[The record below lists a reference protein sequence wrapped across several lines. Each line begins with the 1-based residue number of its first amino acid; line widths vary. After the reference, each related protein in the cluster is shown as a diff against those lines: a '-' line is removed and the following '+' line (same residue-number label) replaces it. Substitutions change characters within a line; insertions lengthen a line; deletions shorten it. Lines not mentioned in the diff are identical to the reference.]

1 MKVLH
6 TADWH
11 IGQFKGPVEDGVNL
25 RSLDT
30 VKCLE
35 YMVEKAREEHPDLVC
50 ISGDVFHQEQIG
62 PVRYSDEMVTATR
75 IIDELSKVSKFVV
88 VMRGTPN
95 HDGFGQ
101 FRVLTKMLEHNKKVA
116 VVTTP
121 QVISTPIADIV
132 CIPGFDKQEFRAKF
146 PGLSAEEENLTWTK
160 YISEMVMGLRAQ
172 CSQTNIV
179 ADMVPA
185 ILMAHYTVPGCN
197 MESGQT
203 SFFSNFEPVIPR
215 ESLQTARFDAVL
227 LGHIHRPQM
236 LEGLE
241 NVFYSGAINA
251 MNFNDEGQKRGFWI
265 HEFEKKSLKKGHF
278 YETPY
283 RKFQTIKWDKEDV
296 AEYLRSGKMYLIE
309 KDYTSSCMDAIVRL
323 QYSCD
328 TEQKKALNIPVLQ
341 KDLYEIGAFY
351 VADIEAESMMNIT
364 NRQLL
369 SEESDPLLNLKK
381 WLDEKCFT
389 DSEKIVELAEPII
402 ADAMKSSNTV
412 EIHGV
417 FKPVSIKVKNYRTYK
432 EECFD
437 FDDISFCTI
446 NGVNGAGKSSLFMD
460 AISDCLFEETREGD
474 NKSWIRGTEDA
485 RSGSIEFVFD
495 IGESRFRVVRTRT
508 KSGKPTL
515 NLSQLNEDG
524 TDWLNL
530 SKERIID
537 TQSEI
542 LRVLGMDSMTF
553 RSCALIMQDQY
564 GLFLQARKDE
574 RISILG
580 NLLGL
585 GIYGIMEQD
594 ARKRLGDAK
603 RTLMQKKDAVKIKD
617 DIIASKGNPQE
628 ELEEL
633 EKEIESSEKL
643 IGEISIDLKEAQAL
657 LVKYEAAKKNCED
670 LRSRKEQVK
679 NEKASIEE
687 SINKLNSI
695 IESCE
700 TILKKADVIREKSK
714 EYSAAE
720 DEMKILSEELIR
732 YESEKKALVDCE
744 ANLQRYQNIIKN
756 AEFENARID
765 QELSELDTDS
775 DDGIAEKIAE
785 LEEKR
790 EELYAVM
797 DKKNAHDAIVQEV
810 SAKRD
815 EFQKANAAYKTQ
827 LRLAESD
834 LSTQKQQKAYMEDS
848 GCADIENAN
857 CRFLKKAKEDASKIE
872 NTEKCISTIKEAMK
886 EAETAFSEFEQEKQE
901 ELQNIGYSKEKE
913 TSIRERI
920 ADLEVYQ
927 AKKQRIEE
935 SRLKRARLEAEK
947 ESNDKTIASC
957 SENVSDVKLQAQ
969 EITERVN
976 NLSEKVNLYE
986 QVKEKADGLKVYA
999 EQEKSLP
1006 VYEERVK
1013 NARENMAMQEKLLEK
1028 KDEELIVMVAD
1039 MISASELMESFDS
1052 GTESKVSDLE
1062 ERMETEKKKLQ
1073 DLQVQ
1078 KGSLIQKAEDVK
1090 SMKEEI
1096 FELKKDIEACALIT
1110 TRYDVLKQAF
1120 SQDGVPHQIIRNI
1133 IPHITDTANNILG
1146 QMTGGT
1152 MGVDFVME
1160 RTVKGK
1166 DGDKATLDVLIEE
1179 YGKTSPIKLA
1189 HDKGAT
1195 ILDFRKNLEQ
1205 VCARYVDAM
1214 KNLTQLMDI
1223 EIRNPVNCLKL
1234 LMKELGIKQKIRN
1247 EVVELFVSQNGEGA
1261 CTAHDLYYA
1270 MNEASFFAACEGMS
1284 GQGILKLEEDITKA
1298 LIKDWKK
1305 YDVYGA
1311 VKC

>member
-35 YMVEKAREEHPDLVC
+35 YMVEKAREEKPDLVC

-62 PVRYSDEMVTATR
+62 PARYSDEMVTATR
-75 IIDELSKVSKFVV
+75 IIDELSKVSKFVI

-95 HDGFGQ
+95 HDGAGQ
-101 FRVLTKMLEHNKKVA
+101 FRVLTKMLEYNKKVA

-146 PGLSAEEENLTWTK
+146 PGLSAEEENLTWTN

-215 ESLQTARFDAVL
+215 EALQTAQFDAVL

-265 HEFEKKSLKKGHF
+265 HEFEKKSLKKGHL

-296 AEYLRSGKMYLIE
+296 AEYLRSGKMYLLE

-323 QYSCD
+323 QYSCN

-432 EECFD
+432 EEYFD

-515 NLSQLNEDG
+515 NLSQLNEDC

-530 SKERIID
+530 SKERIND

-542 LRVLGMDSMTF
+542 LGVLGMDSMTF

-643 IGEISIDLKEAQAL
+643 IREISTDLKEAQAL

-700 TILKKADVIREKSK
+700 TILEKADVIREKSK

-720 DEMKILSEELIR
+720 DEMMILSEELIR

-797 DKKNAHDAIVQEV
+797 DKKNAHDAVVQEV

-815 EFQKANAAYKTQ
+815 EFQKANAAYETQ

-886 EAETAFSEFEQEKQE
+886 EAATAFSEFEQKKQE

-920 ADLEVYQ
+920 AELEVYQ

-935 SRLKRARLEAEK
+935 SRLKRVRLEAEK

-957 SENVSDVKLQAQ
+957 SENASEVKLQAQ

-1013 NARENMAMQEKLLEK
+1013 NARENMAMQETQLEK

-1052 GTESKVSDLE
+1052 GMESKVSDLE

-1078 KGSLIQKAEDVK
+1078 KGTLIQKAEDVK

-1096 FELKKDIEACALIT
+1096 SKLKKDIEACALIT

-1179 YGKTSPIKLA
+1179 YGKTTLPYASKSGGEKVKASLAVILALSEIKATAAGIQLGMLFIDEPPFLDDDGTQA
-1189 HDKGAT
+1189 YVDSLEAIRQRYPDVKVMAITHD
-1195 ILDFRKNLEQ
+1195 
-1205 VCARYVDAM
+1205 DAM
-1214 KNLTQLMDI
+1214 KARFNQSVT
-1223 EIRNPVNCLKL
+1223 V
-1234 LMKELGIKQKIRN
+1234 IKT
-1247 EVVELFVSQNGEGA
+1247 EEGSKVI
-1261 CTAHDLYYA
+1261 Y
-1270 MNEASFFAACEGMS
+1270 
-1284 GQGILKLEEDITKA
+1284 
-1298 LIKDWKK
+1298 
-1305 YDVYGA
+1305 
-1311 VKC
+1311 

>member
-35 YMVEKAREEHPDLVC
+35 YMVEKAKEEKPDLVC

-95 HDGFGQ
+95 HDGAGQ

-146 PGLSAEEENLTWTK
+146 PGLSAEEENLTWTNH
-160 YISEMVMGLRAQ
+160 ISEMVMGLRVQ

-215 ESLQTARFDAVL
+215 EALQTAQFDAVL

-265 HEFEKKSLKKGHF
+265 HEFEKKSLKKGHL

-296 AEYLRSGKMYLIE
+296 AEYLRSGKMYLLE
-309 KDYTSSCMDAIVRL
+309 KDYASSCMDAIVRL

-432 EECFD
+432 EEFFD

-530 SKERIID
+530 SKERIND

-643 IGEISIDLKEAQAL
+643 IGEISTDLKDAQAL

-700 TILKKADVIREKSK
+700 TILEKADVIREKSK

-765 QELSELDTDS
+765 QELSGLDTDS

-797 DKKNAHDAIVQEV
+797 DKKNAHDAVLQEV

-815 EFQKANAAYKTQ
+815 EFQKANATYETQ

-886 EAETAFSEFEQEKQE
+886 EAETAFSEFEQKKQE

-920 ADLEVYQ
+920 AELEVYQ

-957 SENVSDVKLQAQ
+957 SENASEVKLQAQ

-976 NLSEKVNLYE
+976 NLSERVNLYE

-1013 NARENMAMQEKLLEK
+1013 NARENMAMQEKQLEK

-1052 GTESKVSDLE
+1052 GMESKVSDLE

-1078 KGSLIQKAEDVK
+1078 KGTLIQKAEDVK

-1096 FELKKDIEACALIT
+1096 SELKKDIEACALIT

-1179 YGKTSPIKLA
+1179 YGKTTLPYASKSGGEKVKASLAVILALSEIKATAAGIQLGMLFIDEPPFLDDDGTQA
-1189 HDKGAT
+1189 YVDSLEAIRQRYPDVKVMAITHD
-1195 ILDFRKNLEQ
+1195 
-1205 VCARYVDAM
+1205 DAM
-1214 KNLTQLMDI
+1214 KARFNQSVT
-1223 EIRNPVNCLKL
+1223 V
-1234 LMKELGIKQKIRN
+1234 IKT
-1247 EVVELFVSQNGEGA
+1247 EEGSKVI
-1261 CTAHDLYYA
+1261 Y
-1270 MNEASFFAACEGMS
+1270 
-1284 GQGILKLEEDITKA
+1284 
-1298 LIKDWKK
+1298 
-1305 YDVYGA
+1305 
-1311 VKC
+1311 

>member
-35 YMVEKAREEHPDLVC
+35 YMVEKAREEKPDLVC

-62 PVRYSDEMVTATR
+62 PARYSDEMVTATR
-75 IIDELSKVSKFVV
+75 IIDELSKVSKFVI

-95 HDGFGQ
+95 HDGAGQ
-101 FRVLTKMLEHNKKVA
+101 FRVLTKMLEYNKKVA

-146 PGLSAEEENLTWTK
+146 PGLSAEEENLTWTN

-215 ESLQTARFDAVL
+215 EALQTAQFDAVL

-265 HEFEKKSLKKGHF
+265 HEFEKKSLKKGHL

-296 AEYLRSGKMYLIE
+296 AEYLRSGKMYLLE

-323 QYSCD
+323 QYSCN

-432 EECFD
+432 EEYFD

-515 NLSQLNEDG
+515 NLSQLNEDC

-530 SKERIID
+530 SKERIND

-643 IGEISIDLKEAQAL
+643 IREISTDLKEAQAL

-700 TILKKADVIREKSK
+700 TILEKADVIREKSK

-720 DEMKILSEELIR
+720 DEMMILSEELIR

-797 DKKNAHDAIVQEV
+797 DKKNAHDAAVQEV

-815 EFQKANAAYKTQ
+815 EFQKANAAYETQ

-886 EAETAFSEFEQEKQE
+886 EAATAFSEFEQKKQE

-920 ADLEVYQ
+920 AELEVYQ

-935 SRLKRARLEAEK
+935 SRLKRVRLEAEK

-957 SENVSDVKLQAQ
+957 SENASEVKLQAQ

-1013 NARENMAMQEKLLEK
+1013 NARENMAMQETQLEK

-1052 GTESKVSDLE
+1052 GMESKVSDLE

-1078 KGSLIQKAEDVK
+1078 KGTLIQKAEDVK

-1096 FELKKDIEACALIT
+1096 SKLKKDIEACALIT

-1179 YGKTSPIKLA
+1179 YGKTTLPYASKSGGEKVKASLAVILALSEIKATAAGIQLGMLFIDEPPFLDDDGTQA
-1189 HDKGAT
+1189 YVDSLEAIRQRYPDVKVMAITHD
-1195 ILDFRKNLEQ
+1195 
-1205 VCARYVDAM
+1205 DAM
-1214 KNLTQLMDI
+1214 KARFNQSVT
-1223 EIRNPVNCLKL
+1223 V
-1234 LMKELGIKQKIRN
+1234 IKT
-1247 EVVELFVSQNGEGA
+1247 EEGSKVI
-1261 CTAHDLYYA
+1261 Y
-1270 MNEASFFAACEGMS
+1270 
-1284 GQGILKLEEDITKA
+1284 
-1298 LIKDWKK
+1298 
-1305 YDVYGA
+1305 
-1311 VKC
+1311 

>member
-35 YMVEKAREEHPDLVC
+35 YMVEKAKEEKPDLVC

-95 HDGFGQ
+95 HDGAGQ

-146 PGLSAEEENLTWTK
+146 PGLSAEEENLTWTNH
-160 YISEMVMGLRAQ
+160 ISEMVMGLRAQ

-215 ESLQTARFDAVL
+215 EALQTAQFDAVL

-265 HEFEKKSLKKGHF
+265 HEFEKKSLKKGHL

-296 AEYLRSGKMYLIE
+296 AEYLRSGKMYLLE
-309 KDYTSSCMDAIVRL
+309 KDYASSCMDAIVRL

-432 EECFD
+432 EEFFD

-530 SKERIID
+530 SKERIND

-643 IGEISIDLKEAQAL
+643 IGEISTDLKDAQAL

-700 TILKKADVIREKSK
+700 TILEKADVIREKSK

-765 QELSELDTDS
+765 QELSGLDTDS

-797 DKKNAHDAIVQEV
+797 DKKNAHDAVLQEV

-815 EFQKANAAYKTQ
+815 EFQKANATYETQ

-886 EAETAFSEFEQEKQE
+886 EAETAFSEFEQKKQE

-913 TSIRERI
+913 TSIREWI
-920 ADLEVYQ
+920 AELEVYQ

-957 SENVSDVKLQAQ
+957 SENASEVKLQAQ

-976 NLSEKVNLYE
+976 NLSERVNLYE

-1013 NARENMAMQEKLLEK
+1013 NARENMAMQEKQLEK

-1052 GTESKVSDLE
+1052 GMESKVSDLE

-1078 KGSLIQKAEDVK
+1078 KGTLIQKAEDVK

-1096 FELKKDIEACALIT
+1096 SELKKDIEACALIT

-1179 YGKTSPIKLA
+1179 YGKTTLPYASKSGGEKVKASLAVIIALSEIKATAAGIQLGMLFIDEPPFLDDDGTQA
-1189 HDKGAT
+1189 YVDSLEAIHQRYPDVKVMAITHD
-1195 ILDFRKNLEQ
+1195 
-1205 VCARYVDAM
+1205 DAM
-1214 KNLTQLMDI
+1214 KARFNQSVT
-1223 EIRNPVNCLKL
+1223 V
-1234 LMKELGIKQKIRN
+1234 IKT
-1247 EVVELFVSQNGEGA
+1247 EEGSKVI
-1261 CTAHDLYYA
+1261 Y
-1270 MNEASFFAACEGMS
+1270 
-1284 GQGILKLEEDITKA
+1284 
-1298 LIKDWKK
+1298 
-1305 YDVYGA
+1305 
-1311 VKC
+1311 

>member
-815 EFQKANAAYKTQ
+815 EFQKANAAYETQ

-1110 TRYDVLKQAF
+1110 TRYDALKQAF

-1179 YGKTSPIKLA
+1179 YGKTTLPYASKSGGEKVKASLAVILALSEIKATAAGIQLGMLFIDEPPFLDDDGTQA
-1189 HDKGAT
+1189 YVDSLEAIRKRYPDVKVMAITHD
-1195 ILDFRKNLEQ
+1195 
-1205 VCARYVDAM
+1205 DAM
-1214 KNLTQLMDI
+1214 KARFNQSVT
-1223 EIRNPVNCLKL
+1223 V
-1234 LMKELGIKQKIRN
+1234 IKT
-1247 EVVELFVSQNGEGA
+1247 EEGSKVI
-1261 CTAHDLYYA
+1261 Y
-1270 MNEASFFAACEGMS
+1270 
-1284 GQGILKLEEDITKA
+1284 
-1298 LIKDWKK
+1298 
-1305 YDVYGA
+1305 
-1311 VKC
+1311 

>member
-417 FKPVSIKVKNYRTYK
+417 FKPVDV
-432 EECFD
+432 
-437 FDDISFCTI
+437 
-446 NGVNGAGKSSLFMD
+446 LF
-460 AISDCLFEETREGD
+460 II
-474 NKSWIRGTEDA
+474 KSWVPLIYIKIFFVCFTDA
-485 RSGSIEFVFD
+485 PHSDRYSVSFFPAYCGICSSFATSVYQF
-495 IGESRFRVVRTRT
+495 
-508 KSGKPTL
+508 P
-515 NLSQLNEDG
+515 
-524 TDWLNL
+524 
-530 SKERIID
+530 
-537 TQSEI
+537 I
-542 LRVLGMDSMTF
+542 LQIAGIYRLCIWTSV
-553 RSCALIMQDQY
+553 AH
-564 GLFLQARKDE
+564 LFLIQ
-574 RISILG
+574 ITS
-580 NLLGL
+580 
-585 GIYGIMEQD
+585 
-594 ARKRLGDAK
+594 
-603 RTLMQKKDAVKIKD
+603 
-617 DIIASKGNPQE
+617 
-628 ELEEL
+628 
-633 EKEIESSEKL
+633 
-643 IGEISIDLKEAQAL
+643 
-657 LVKYEAAKKNCED
+657 
-670 LRSRKEQVK
+670 
-679 NEKASIEE
+679 
-687 SINKLNSI
+687 
-695 IESCE
+695 
-700 TILKKADVIREKSK
+700 
-714 EYSAAE
+714 
-720 DEMKILSEELIR
+720 
-732 YESEKKALVDCE
+732 
-744 ANLQRYQNIIKN
+744 
-756 AEFENARID
+756 
-765 QELSELDTDS
+765 
-775 DDGIAEKIAE
+775 
-785 LEEKR
+785 
-790 EELYAVM
+790 
-797 DKKNAHDAIVQEV
+797 V
-810 SAKRD
+810 S
-815 EFQKANAAYKTQ
+815 Y
-827 LRLAESD
+827 
-834 LSTQKQQKAYMEDS
+834 
-848 GCADIENAN
+848 I
-857 CRFLKKAKEDASKIE
+857 
-872 NTEKCISTIKEAMK
+872 
-886 EAETAFSEFEQEKQE
+886 
-901 ELQNIGYSKEKE
+901 
-913 TSIRERI
+913 
-920 ADLEVYQ
+920 
-927 AKKQRIEE
+927 
-935 SRLKRARLEAEK
+935 
-947 ESNDKTIASC
+947 
-957 SENVSDVKLQAQ
+957 
-969 EITERVN
+969 
-976 NLSEKVNLYE
+976 
-986 QVKEKADGLKVYA
+986 
-999 EQEKSLP
+999 
-1006 VYEERVK
+1006 
-1013 NARENMAMQEKLLEK
+1013 
-1028 KDEELIVMVAD
+1028 
-1039 MISASELMESFDS
+1039 
-1052 GTESKVSDLE
+1052 
-1062 ERMETEKKKLQ
+1062 
-1073 DLQVQ
+1073 
-1078 KGSLIQKAEDVK
+1078 
-1090 SMKEEI
+1090 
-1096 FELKKDIEACALIT
+1096 
-1110 TRYDVLKQAF
+1110 
-1120 SQDGVPHQIIRNI
+1120 
-1133 IPHITDTANNILG
+1133 
-1146 QMTGGT
+1146 
-1152 MGVDFVME
+1152 
-1160 RTVKGK
+1160 
-1166 DGDKATLDVLIEE
+1166 
-1179 YGKTSPIKLA
+1179 
-1189 HDKGAT
+1189 
-1195 ILDFRKNLEQ
+1195 
-1205 VCARYVDAM
+1205 
-1214 KNLTQLMDI
+1214 
-1223 EIRNPVNCLKL
+1223 
-1234 LMKELGIKQKIRN
+1234 
-1247 EVVELFVSQNGEGA
+1247 
-1261 CTAHDLYYA
+1261 
-1270 MNEASFFAACEGMS
+1270 
-1284 GQGILKLEEDITKA
+1284 
-1298 LIKDWKK
+1298 
-1305 YDVYGA
+1305 
-1311 VKC
+1311 

>member
-815 EFQKANAAYKTQ
+815 EFQKANAAYETQ

-1179 YGKTSPIKLA
+1179 YGKTNIK
-1189 HDKGAT
+1189 
-1195 ILDFRKNLEQ
+1195 
-1205 VCARYVDAM
+1205 
-1214 KNLTQLMDI
+1214 
-1223 EIRNPVNCLKL
+1223 EI
-1234 LMKELGIKQKIRN
+1234 IFI
-1247 EVVELFVSQNGEGA
+1247 
-1261 CTAHDLYYA
+1261 
-1270 MNEASFFAACEGMS
+1270 
-1284 GQGILKLEEDITKA
+1284 
-1298 LIKDWKK
+1298 
-1305 YDVYGA
+1305 
-1311 VKC
+1311 

>member
-185 ILMAHYTVPGCN
+185 ILMAHYTIPGCN

-815 EFQKANAAYKTQ
+815 EFQKANAAYETQ

-1179 YGKTSPIKLA
+1179 YGKTTLPYASKSGGEKVKASLAVILALSEIKATAAGIQLGMLFIDEPPFLDDDGTQA
-1189 HDKGAT
+1189 YVDSLEAIRKRYPDVKVMAITHD
-1195 ILDFRKNLEQ
+1195 
-1205 VCARYVDAM
+1205 DAM
-1214 KNLTQLMDI
+1214 KARFNQSVT
-1223 EIRNPVNCLKL
+1223 V
-1234 LMKELGIKQKIRN
+1234 IKT
-1247 EVVELFVSQNGEGA
+1247 EEGSKVI
-1261 CTAHDLYYA
+1261 Y
-1270 MNEASFFAACEGMS
+1270 
-1284 GQGILKLEEDITKA
+1284 
-1298 LIKDWKK
+1298 
-1305 YDVYGA
+1305 
-1311 VKC
+1311 

>member
-564 GLFLQARKDE
+564 GLFLQTRKDE

-815 EFQKANAAYKTQ
+815 EFQKANAAYETQ

-1179 YGKTSPIKLA
+1179 YGKTTLPYASKSGGEKVKASLAVILALSEIKATAAGIQLGMLFIDEPPFLDDDGTQA
-1189 HDKGAT
+1189 YVDSLEAIRKRYPDVKVMAITHD
-1195 ILDFRKNLEQ
+1195 
-1205 VCARYVDAM
+1205 DAM
-1214 KNLTQLMDI
+1214 KARFNQSVT
-1223 EIRNPVNCLKL
+1223 V
-1234 LMKELGIKQKIRN
+1234 IKT
-1247 EVVELFVSQNGEGA
+1247 EEGSKVI
-1261 CTAHDLYYA
+1261 Y
-1270 MNEASFFAACEGMS
+1270 
-1284 GQGILKLEEDITKA
+1284 
-1298 LIKDWKK
+1298 
-1305 YDVYGA
+1305 
-1311 VKC
+1311 

>member
-35 YMVEKAREEHPDLVC
+35 YMVEKAREEKPDLVC

-62 PVRYSDEMVTATR
+62 PARYSDEMVTATR
-75 IIDELSKVSKFVV
+75 IIDELSKVSKFVI

-95 HDGFGQ
+95 HDGAGQ
-101 FRVLTKMLEHNKKVA
+101 FRVLTKMLEYNKKVA

-146 PGLSAEEENLTWTK
+146 PGLSAEEENLTWTN

-215 ESLQTARFDAVL
+215 EALQTAQFDAVL

-265 HEFEKKSLKKGHF
+265 HEFEKKSLKKGHL

-296 AEYLRSGKMYLIE
+296 AEYLRSGKMYLLE

-323 QYSCD
+323 QYSCN

-432 EECFD
+432 EEYFD

-515 NLSQLNEDG
+515 NLSQLNEDC

-530 SKERIID
+530 SKERIND

-643 IGEISIDLKEAQAL
+643 IREISTDLKEAQAL

-700 TILKKADVIREKSK
+700 TILEKADVIREKSK

-720 DEMKILSEELIR
+720 DEMMILSEELIR

-797 DKKNAHDAIVQEV
+797 DKKNAHDAVVQEV

-815 EFQKANAAYKTQ
+815 EFQKANAAYETQ

-886 EAETAFSEFEQEKQE
+886 EAATAFSEFEQKKQE

-920 ADLEVYQ
+920 AELEVYQ

-935 SRLKRARLEAEK
+935 SRLKRVRLEAEK

-957 SENVSDVKLQAQ
+957 SENASEVKLQAQ
-969 EITERVN
+969 KITERVN

-1013 NARENMAMQEKLLEK
+1013 NARENMAMQETQLEK

-1052 GTESKVSDLE
+1052 GMESKVSDLE

-1078 KGSLIQKAEDVK
+1078 KGTLIQKAEDVK

-1096 FELKKDIEACALIT
+1096 SKLKKDIEACALIT

-1179 YGKTSPIKLA
+1179 YGKTTLPYASKSGGEKVKASLAVILALSEIKATAAGIQLGMLFIDEPPFLDDDGTQA
-1189 HDKGAT
+1189 YVDSLEAIRQRYPDVKVMAITHD
-1195 ILDFRKNLEQ
+1195 
-1205 VCARYVDAM
+1205 DAM
-1214 KNLTQLMDI
+1214 KARFNQSVT
-1223 EIRNPVNCLKL
+1223 V
-1234 LMKELGIKQKIRN
+1234 IKT
-1247 EVVELFVSQNGEGA
+1247 EEGSKVI
-1261 CTAHDLYYA
+1261 Y
-1270 MNEASFFAACEGMS
+1270 
-1284 GQGILKLEEDITKA
+1284 
-1298 LIKDWKK
+1298 
-1305 YDVYGA
+1305 
-1311 VKC
+1311 

>member
-35 YMVEKAREEHPDLVC
+35 YMVEKAREEKPDLVC

-62 PVRYSDEMVTATR
+62 PARYSDEMVTATR
-75 IIDELSKVSKFVV
+75 IIDELSKVSKFVI

-95 HDGFGQ
+95 HDGAGQ
-101 FRVLTKMLEHNKKVA
+101 FRVLTKMLEYNKKVA

-146 PGLSAEEENLTWTK
+146 PGLSAEEENLTWTN

-215 ESLQTARFDAVL
+215 EALQTAQFDAVL

-265 HEFEKKSLKKGHF
+265 HEFEKKSLKKGHL

-296 AEYLRSGKMYLIE
+296 AEYLRSGKMYLLE

-323 QYSCD
+323 QYSCN

-432 EECFD
+432 EEYFD

-515 NLSQLNEDG
+515 NLSQLNEDC

-530 SKERIID
+530 SKERIND

-643 IGEISIDLKEAQAL
+643 IREISTDLKEAQAL

-700 TILKKADVIREKSK
+700 TILEKADVIREKSK

-720 DEMKILSEELIR
+720 DEMMILSEELIR

-797 DKKNAHDAIVQEV
+797 DKKNAHDAVVQEV

-815 EFQKANAAYKTQ
+815 EFQKANAAYETQ

-886 EAETAFSEFEQEKQE
+886 EAATAFSEFEQKKQE

-920 ADLEVYQ
+920 AELEVYQ

-935 SRLKRARLEAEK
+935 SRLKRVRLEAEK

-957 SENVSDVKLQAQ
+957 SENASEVKLQAQ

-1013 NARENMAMQEKLLEK
+1013 NARENMAMQETQLEK

-1052 GTESKVSDLE
+1052 GMESKVSDLE

-1078 KGSLIQKAEDVK
+1078 KGTLIQKAEDVK

-1096 FELKKDIEACALIT
+1096 SKLKKDIEACALIT

-1179 YGKTSPIKLA
+1179 YGKTTLPYASKSGGEKVKASLAVILALSEIKATAAGIQLGMLFIDEPPFLDDEGTQA
-1189 HDKGAT
+1189 YVDSLEAIRQRYPDVKVMAITHD
-1195 ILDFRKNLEQ
+1195 
-1205 VCARYVDAM
+1205 DAM
-1214 KNLTQLMDI
+1214 KARFNQSVT
-1223 EIRNPVNCLKL
+1223 V
-1234 LMKELGIKQKIRN
+1234 IKT
-1247 EVVELFVSQNGEGA
+1247 EEGSKVI
-1261 CTAHDLYYA
+1261 Y
-1270 MNEASFFAACEGMS
+1270 
-1284 GQGILKLEEDITKA
+1284 
-1298 LIKDWKK
+1298 
-1305 YDVYGA
+1305 
-1311 VKC
+1311 

>member
-815 EFQKANAAYKTQ
+815 EFQKANAAYETQ

-1179 YGKTSPIKLA
+1179 YGKTTLPYAFKSGGEKVKASLAVILALSEIKATAAGIQLGMLFIDEPPFLDDDGTQA
-1189 HDKGAT
+1189 YVDSLEAIRKRYPDVKVMAITHD
-1195 ILDFRKNLEQ
+1195 
-1205 VCARYVDAM
+1205 DAM
-1214 KNLTQLMDI
+1214 KARFNQSVT
-1223 EIRNPVNCLKL
+1223 V
-1234 LMKELGIKQKIRN
+1234 IKT
-1247 EVVELFVSQNGEGA
+1247 EEGSKVI
-1261 CTAHDLYYA
+1261 Y
-1270 MNEASFFAACEGMS
+1270 
-1284 GQGILKLEEDITKA
+1284 
-1298 LIKDWKK
+1298 
-1305 YDVYGA
+1305 
-1311 VKC
+1311 

>member
-35 YMVEKAREEHPDLVC
+35 YMVEKAREEKPDLVC

-62 PVRYSDEMVTATR
+62 PARYSDEMVTATR
-75 IIDELSKVSKFVV
+75 IIDELSKVSKFVI

-95 HDGFGQ
+95 HDGAGQ
-101 FRVLTKMLEHNKKVA
+101 FRVLTKMLEYNKKVA

-146 PGLSAEEENLTWTK
+146 PGLSAEEENLTWTN

-203 SFFSNFEPVIPR
+203 SFFLNFEPVIPR
-215 ESLQTARFDAVL
+215 EALQTAQFDAVL

-265 HEFEKKSLKKGHF
+265 HEFEKKSLKKGHL

-296 AEYLRSGKMYLIE
+296 AEYLRSGKMYLLE

-323 QYSCD
+323 QYSCN

-432 EECFD
+432 EEYFD

-515 NLSQLNEDG
+515 NLSQLNEDC

-530 SKERIID
+530 SKERIND

-643 IGEISIDLKEAQAL
+643 IREISTDLKEAQAL

-700 TILKKADVIREKSK
+700 TILEKADVIREKSK

-720 DEMKILSEELIR
+720 DEMMILSEELIR

-797 DKKNAHDAIVQEV
+797 DKKNAHDAVVQEV

-815 EFQKANAAYKTQ
+815 EFQKANAAYETQ

-886 EAETAFSEFEQEKQE
+886 EAATAFSEFEQKKQE

-920 ADLEVYQ
+920 AELEVYQ

-935 SRLKRARLEAEK
+935 SRLKRVRLEAEK

-957 SENVSDVKLQAQ
+957 SENASEVKLQAQ

-1013 NARENMAMQEKLLEK
+1013 NARENMAMQETQLEK

-1052 GTESKVSDLE
+1052 GMESKVSDLE

-1078 KGSLIQKAEDVK
+1078 KGTLIQKAEDVK

-1096 FELKKDIEACALIT
+1096 SKLKKDIEACALIT

-1179 YGKTSPIKLA
+1179 YGKTTLPYASKSGGEKVKASLAVILALSEIKATAAGIQLGMLFIDEPPFLDDDGTQA
-1189 HDKGAT
+1189 YVDSLEAIRQRYPDVKVMAITHD
-1195 ILDFRKNLEQ
+1195 
-1205 VCARYVDAM
+1205 DAM
-1214 KNLTQLMDI
+1214 KARFNQSVT
-1223 EIRNPVNCLKL
+1223 V
-1234 LMKELGIKQKIRN
+1234 IKT
-1247 EVVELFVSQNGEGA
+1247 EEGSKVI
-1261 CTAHDLYYA
+1261 Y
-1270 MNEASFFAACEGMS
+1270 
-1284 GQGILKLEEDITKA
+1284 
-1298 LIKDWKK
+1298 
-1305 YDVYGA
+1305 
-1311 VKC
+1311 

>member
-815 EFQKANAAYKTQ
+815 EFQKANAAYETQ

-1166 DGDKATLDVLIEE
+1166 DGDKATL
-1179 YGKTSPIKLA
+1179 
-1189 HDKGAT
+1189 
-1195 ILDFRKNLEQ
+1195 
-1205 VCARYVDAM
+1205 
-1214 KNLTQLMDI
+1214 
-1223 EIRNPVNCLKL
+1223 
-1234 LMKELGIKQKIRN
+1234 
-1247 EVVELFVSQNGEGA
+1247 
-1261 CTAHDLYYA
+1261 
-1270 MNEASFFAACEGMS
+1270 
-1284 GQGILKLEEDITKA
+1284 
-1298 LIKDWKK
+1298 
-1305 YDVYGA
+1305 
-1311 VKC
+1311 

>member
-815 EFQKANAAYKTQ
+815 EFQKANAAYETQ

-1166 DGDKATLDVLIEE
+1166 DGDKATLDVLIE
-1179 YGKTSPIKLA
+1179 
-1189 HDKGAT
+1189 
-1195 ILDFRKNLEQ
+1195 
-1205 VCARYVDAM
+1205 
-1214 KNLTQLMDI
+1214 
-1223 EIRNPVNCLKL
+1223 
-1234 LMKELGIKQKIRN
+1234 
-1247 EVVELFVSQNGEGA
+1247 
-1261 CTAHDLYYA
+1261 
-1270 MNEASFFAACEGMS
+1270 
-1284 GQGILKLEEDITKA
+1284 
-1298 LIKDWKK
+1298 
-1305 YDVYGA
+1305 
-1311 VKC
+1311 

>member
-815 EFQKANAAYKTQ
+815 EFQKANAAYETQ

-1096 FELKKDIEACALIT
+1096 FELKKDIEACVLIT

-1179 YGKTSPIKLA
+1179 YGKTTLPYASKSGGEKVKASLAVILALSEIKATAAGIQLGMLFIDEPPFLDDDGTQA
-1189 HDKGAT
+1189 YVDSLEAIRKRYPDVKVMAITHD
-1195 ILDFRKNLEQ
+1195 
-1205 VCARYVDAM
+1205 DAM
-1214 KNLTQLMDI
+1214 KARFNQSVT
-1223 EIRNPVNCLKL
+1223 V
-1234 LMKELGIKQKIRN
+1234 IKT
-1247 EVVELFVSQNGEGA
+1247 EEGSKVI
-1261 CTAHDLYYA
+1261 Y
-1270 MNEASFFAACEGMS
+1270 
-1284 GQGILKLEEDITKA
+1284 
-1298 LIKDWKK
+1298 
-1305 YDVYGA
+1305 
-1311 VKC
+1311 

>member
-116 VVTTP
+116 VVITP

-815 EFQKANAAYKTQ
+815 EFQKANAAYETQ

-1179 YGKTSPIKLA
+1179 YGKTTLPYASKSGGEKVKASLAVILALSEIKATAAGIQLGMLFIDEPPFLDDDGTQA
-1189 HDKGAT
+1189 YVDSLEAIRKRYPDVKVMAITHD
-1195 ILDFRKNLEQ
+1195 
-1205 VCARYVDAM
+1205 DAM
-1214 KNLTQLMDI
+1214 KARFNQSVT
-1223 EIRNPVNCLKL
+1223 V
-1234 LMKELGIKQKIRN
+1234 IKT
-1247 EVVELFVSQNGEGA
+1247 EEGSKVI
-1261 CTAHDLYYA
+1261 Y
-1270 MNEASFFAACEGMS
+1270 
-1284 GQGILKLEEDITKA
+1284 
-1298 LIKDWKK
+1298 
-1305 YDVYGA
+1305 
-1311 VKC
+1311 

>member
-35 YMVEKAREEHPDLVC
+35 YMVEKAKEEKPDLVC

-95 HDGFGQ
+95 HDGAGQ

-146 PGLSAEEENLTWTK
+146 PGLSAEEENLTWTNH
-160 YISEMVMGLRAQ
+160 ISEMVMGLRAQ

-215 ESLQTARFDAVL
+215 EALQTAQFDAVL

-265 HEFEKKSLKKGHF
+265 HEFEKKSLKKGHL

-296 AEYLRSGKMYLIE
+296 AEYLRSGKMYLLE
-309 KDYTSSCMDAIVRL
+309 KDYASSCMDAIVRL

-432 EECFD
+432 EEFFD

-530 SKERIID
+530 SKERIND

-643 IGEISIDLKEAQAL
+643 IGEISTDLKDAQAL

-687 SINKLNSI
+687 SINKLNSV

-700 TILKKADVIREKSK
+700 RTGKADVIREKSK

-765 QELSELDTDS
+765 QELSGLDTDS

-797 DKKNAHDAIVQEV
+797 DKKNAHDAVLQEV

-815 EFQKANAAYKTQ
+815 EFQKANATYETQ

-886 EAETAFSEFEQEKQE
+886 EAETAFSEFEQKKQE

-920 ADLEVYQ
+920 AELEVYQ

-957 SENVSDVKLQAQ
+957 SENASEVKLQAQ

-976 NLSEKVNLYE
+976 NLSERVNLYE

-1013 NARENMAMQEKLLEK
+1013 NARENMAMQEKQLEK

-1052 GTESKVSDLE
+1052 GMESKVSDLE

-1078 KGSLIQKAEDVK
+1078 KGTLIQKAEDVK

-1096 FELKKDIEACALIT
+1096 SELKKDIEACALIT

-1179 YGKTSPIKLA
+1179 YGKTTLPYASKSGGEKVKASLAVILALSEIKATAAGIQLGMLFIDEPPFLDDDGTQA
-1189 HDKGAT
+1189 YVDSLEAIRQRYPDVKVMAITHD
-1195 ILDFRKNLEQ
+1195 
-1205 VCARYVDAM
+1205 DAM
-1214 KNLTQLMDI
+1214 KARFNQSVT
-1223 EIRNPVNCLKL
+1223 V
-1234 LMKELGIKQKIRN
+1234 IKT
-1247 EVVELFVSQNGEGA
+1247 EEGSKVI
-1261 CTAHDLYYA
+1261 Y
-1270 MNEASFFAACEGMS
+1270 
-1284 GQGILKLEEDITKA
+1284 
-1298 LIKDWKK
+1298 
-1305 YDVYGA
+1305 
-1311 VKC
+1311 

>member
-35 YMVEKAREEHPDLVC
+35 YMVEKAREEKPDLVC

-62 PVRYSDEMVTATR
+62 PARYSDEMVTATR
-75 IIDELSKVSKFVV
+75 IIDELSKVSKFVI

-95 HDGFGQ
+95 HDGAGQ
-101 FRVLTKMLEHNKKVA
+101 FRVLTKMLEYNKKVA

-146 PGLSAEEENLTWTK
+146 PGLSAEEENLTWTN

-215 ESLQTARFDAVL
+215 EALQTAQFDAVL

-265 HEFEKKSLKKGHF
+265 HEFEKKSLKKGHL

-296 AEYLRSGKMYLIE
+296 AEYLRSGKMYLLE

-323 QYSCD
+323 QYSCN

-432 EECFD
+432 EEYFD

-508 KSGKPTL
+508 KSGQPTL
-515 NLSQLNEDG
+515 NLSQLNEDC

-530 SKERIID
+530 SKERIND

-643 IGEISIDLKEAQAL
+643 IREISTDLKEAQAL

-700 TILKKADVIREKSK
+700 TILEKADVIREKSK

-720 DEMKILSEELIR
+720 DEMMILSEELIR

-797 DKKNAHDAIVQEV
+797 DKKNAHDAVVQEV

-815 EFQKANAAYKTQ
+815 EFQKANAAYETQ

-886 EAETAFSEFEQEKQE
+886 EAATAFSEFEQKKQE

-920 ADLEVYQ
+920 AELEVYQ

-935 SRLKRARLEAEK
+935 SRLKRVRLEAEK

-957 SENVSDVKLQAQ
+957 SENASEVKLQAQ

-1013 NARENMAMQEKLLEK
+1013 NARENMAMQETQLEK

-1052 GTESKVSDLE
+1052 GMESKVSDLE

-1078 KGSLIQKAEDVK
+1078 KGTLIQKAEDVK

-1096 FELKKDIEACALIT
+1096 SKLKKDIEACALIT

-1179 YGKTSPIKLA
+1179 YGKTTLPYASKSGGEKVKASLAVILALSEIKATAAGIQLGMLFIDEPPFLDDDGTQA
-1189 HDKGAT
+1189 YVDSLEAIRQRYPDVKVMAITHD
-1195 ILDFRKNLEQ
+1195 
-1205 VCARYVDAM
+1205 DAM
-1214 KNLTQLMDI
+1214 KARFNQSVT
-1223 EIRNPVNCLKL
+1223 V
-1234 LMKELGIKQKIRN
+1234 IKT
-1247 EVVELFVSQNGEGA
+1247 EEGSKVI
-1261 CTAHDLYYA
+1261 Y
-1270 MNEASFFAACEGMS
+1270 
-1284 GQGILKLEEDITKA
+1284 
-1298 LIKDWKK
+1298 
-1305 YDVYGA
+1305 
-1311 VKC
+1311 

>member
-815 EFQKANAAYKTQ
+815 EFQKANAAYETQ

-1013 NARENMAMQEKLLEK
+1013 NVRENMAMQEKLLEK

-1179 YGKTSPIKLA
+1179 YGKTTLPYASKSGGEKVKASLAVILALSEIKATAAGIQLGMLFIDEPPFLDDDGTQA
-1189 HDKGAT
+1189 YVDSLEAIRKRYPDVKVMAITHD
-1195 ILDFRKNLEQ
+1195 
-1205 VCARYVDAM
+1205 DAM
-1214 KNLTQLMDI
+1214 KARFNQSVT
-1223 EIRNPVNCLKL
+1223 V
-1234 LMKELGIKQKIRN
+1234 IKT
-1247 EVVELFVSQNGEGA
+1247 EEGSKVI
-1261 CTAHDLYYA
+1261 Y
-1270 MNEASFFAACEGMS
+1270 
-1284 GQGILKLEEDITKA
+1284 
-1298 LIKDWKK
+1298 
-1305 YDVYGA
+1305 
-1311 VKC
+1311 

>member
-815 EFQKANAAYKTQ
+815 EFQKANAAYETQ

-1179 YGKTSPIKLA
+1179 YGKTTLPYASKSGGEKVKASLAVILALSEIKATAAGIQLGMLFIDEPPFLVDVGTQA
-1189 HDKGAT
+1189 YVDSLEAIRKRYPDVKVMAITHD
-1195 ILDFRKNLEQ
+1195 
-1205 VCARYVDAM
+1205 DAM
-1214 KNLTQLMDI
+1214 KARFNQSVT
-1223 EIRNPVNCLKL
+1223 V
-1234 LMKELGIKQKIRN
+1234 IKT
-1247 EVVELFVSQNGEGA
+1247 EEGSKVI
-1261 CTAHDLYYA
+1261 Y
-1270 MNEASFFAACEGMS
+1270 
-1284 GQGILKLEEDITKA
+1284 
-1298 LIKDWKK
+1298 
-1305 YDVYGA
+1305 
-1311 VKC
+1311 

>member
-35 YMVEKAREEHPDLVC
+35 YMVEKAKEEKPDLVC

-95 HDGFGQ
+95 HDGAGQ

-146 PGLSAEEENLTWTK
+146 PGLSAEEENLTWTNH
-160 YISEMVMGLRAQ
+160 ISEMVMGLRAQ

-215 ESLQTARFDAVL
+215 EALQTAQFDAVL

-265 HEFEKKSLKKGHF
+265 HEFEKKSLKKGHL

-296 AEYLRSGKMYLIE
+296 AEYLRSGKMYLLE
-309 KDYTSSCMDAIVRL
+309 KDYASSCMDAIVRL

-432 EECFD
+432 EEFFD

-515 NLSQLNEDG
+515 NLSQLNEDD

-530 SKERIID
+530 SKERIND

-643 IGEISIDLKEAQAL
+643 IGEISTDLKDAQAL

-700 TILKKADVIREKSK
+700 TILEKADVIREKSK

-765 QELSELDTDS
+765 QELSGLDTDS

-797 DKKNAHDAIVQEV
+797 DKKNAHDAVLQEV

-815 EFQKANAAYKTQ
+815 EFQKANATYETQ

-886 EAETAFSEFEQEKQE
+886 EAETAFSEFEQKKQE

-920 ADLEVYQ
+920 AELEVYQ

-957 SENVSDVKLQAQ
+957 SENASEVKLQAQ

-976 NLSEKVNLYE
+976 NLSERVNLYE

-1013 NARENMAMQEKLLEK
+1013 NARENMAMQEKQLEK

-1052 GTESKVSDLE
+1052 GMESKVSDLE

-1078 KGSLIQKAEDVK
+1078 KGTLIQKAEDVK

-1096 FELKKDIEACALIT
+1096 SELKKDIEACALIT

-1179 YGKTSPIKLA
+1179 YGKTTLPYASKSGGEKVKASLAVILALSEIKATAAGIQLGMLFIDEPPFLDDDGTQA
-1189 HDKGAT
+1189 YVDSLEAIRQRYPDVKVMAITHD
-1195 ILDFRKNLEQ
+1195 
-1205 VCARYVDAM
+1205 DAM
-1214 KNLTQLMDI
+1214 KARFNQSVT
-1223 EIRNPVNCLKL
+1223 V
-1234 LMKELGIKQKIRN
+1234 IKT
-1247 EVVELFVSQNGEGA
+1247 EEGSKVI
-1261 CTAHDLYYA
+1261 Y
-1270 MNEASFFAACEGMS
+1270 
-1284 GQGILKLEEDITKA
+1284 
-1298 LIKDWKK
+1298 
-1305 YDVYGA
+1305 
-1311 VKC
+1311 

>member
-35 YMVEKAREEHPDLVC
+35 YMVEKAREEKPDLVC

-62 PVRYSDEMVTATR
+62 PARYSDEMVTATR
-75 IIDELSKVSKFVV
+75 IIDELSKVSKFVI

-95 HDGFGQ
+95 HDGAGQ
-101 FRVLTKMLEHNKKVA
+101 FRVLTKMLEYNKKVA

-146 PGLSAEEENLTWTK
+146 PGLSAEEENLTWTN

-215 ESLQTARFDAVL
+215 EALQTAQFDAVL

-265 HEFEKKSLKKGHF
+265 HEFEKKSLKKGHL

-296 AEYLRSGKMYLIE
+296 AEYLRSGKMYLLE

-323 QYSCD
+323 QYSCN

-432 EECFD
+432 EEYFD

-515 NLSQLNEDG
+515 NLSQLNEDC

-530 SKERIID
+530 SKERIND

-643 IGEISIDLKEAQAL
+643 IREISTDLKEAQAL

-700 TILKKADVIREKSK
+700 TILEKADVIREKSK

-720 DEMKILSEELIR
+720 DEMMILSEELIR

-797 DKKNAHDAIVQEV
+797 DKKNAHDAVVQEV

-815 EFQKANAAYKTQ
+815 EFQKANAAYETQ
-827 LRLAESD
+827 LRLVESD

-886 EAETAFSEFEQEKQE
+886 EAATAFSEFEQKKQE

-920 ADLEVYQ
+920 AELEVYQ

-935 SRLKRARLEAEK
+935 SRLKRVRLEAEK

-957 SENVSDVKLQAQ
+957 SENASEVKLQAQ

-1013 NARENMAMQEKLLEK
+1013 NARENMAMQETQLEK

-1052 GTESKVSDLE
+1052 GMESKVSDLE

-1078 KGSLIQKAEDVK
+1078 KGTLIQKAEDVK

-1096 FELKKDIEACALIT
+1096 SKLKKDIEACALIT

-1179 YGKTSPIKLA
+1179 YGKTTLPYASKSGGEKVKASLAVILALSEIKATAAGIQLGMLFIDEPPFLDDDGTQA
-1189 HDKGAT
+1189 YVDSLEAIRQRYPDVKVMAITHD
-1195 ILDFRKNLEQ
+1195 
-1205 VCARYVDAM
+1205 DAM
-1214 KNLTQLMDI
+1214 KARFNQSVT
-1223 EIRNPVNCLKL
+1223 V
-1234 LMKELGIKQKIRN
+1234 IKT
-1247 EVVELFVSQNGEGA
+1247 EEGSKVI
-1261 CTAHDLYYA
+1261 Y
-1270 MNEASFFAACEGMS
+1270 
-1284 GQGILKLEEDITKA
+1284 
-1298 LIKDWKK
+1298 
-1305 YDVYGA
+1305 
-1311 VKC
+1311 

>member
-35 YMVEKAREEHPDLVC
+35 YMVEKAREEKPDLVC

-62 PVRYSDEMVTATR
+62 PARYSDEMVTATR
-75 IIDELSKVSKFVV
+75 IIDELSKVSKFVI

-95 HDGFGQ
+95 HDGAGQ
-101 FRVLTKMLEHNKKVA
+101 FRVLTKMLEYNKKVA

-146 PGLSAEEENLTWTK
+146 PGLSAEEENLTWTN

-215 ESLQTARFDAVL
+215 EALQTAQFDAVL

-265 HEFEKKSLKKGHF
+265 HEFEKKSLKKGHL

-296 AEYLRSGKMYLIE
+296 AEYLRSGKMYLLE

-323 QYSCD
+323 QYSCN

-432 EECFD
+432 EEYFD

-515 NLSQLNEDG
+515 NLSQLNEDC

-530 SKERIID
+530 SKERIND

-643 IGEISIDLKEAQAL
+643 IREISTDLKEAQAL
-657 LVKYEAAKKNCED
+657 LIKYEAAKKNCED

-700 TILKKADVIREKSK
+700 TILEKADVIREKSK

-720 DEMKILSEELIR
+720 DEMMILSEELIR

-797 DKKNAHDAIVQEV
+797 DKKNAHDAVVQEV

-815 EFQKANAAYKTQ
+815 EFQKANAAYETQ

-886 EAETAFSEFEQEKQE
+886 EAATAFSEFEQKKQE

-920 ADLEVYQ
+920 AELEVYQ

-935 SRLKRARLEAEK
+935 SRLKRVRLEAEK

-957 SENVSDVKLQAQ
+957 SENASEVKLQAQ

-1013 NARENMAMQEKLLEK
+1013 NARENMAMQETQLEK

-1052 GTESKVSDLE
+1052 GMESKVSDLE

-1078 KGSLIQKAEDVK
+1078 KGTLIQKAEDVK

-1096 FELKKDIEACALIT
+1096 SKLKKDIEACALIT

-1179 YGKTSPIKLA
+1179 YGKTTLPYASKSGGEKVKASLAVILALSEIKATAAGIQLGMLFIDEPPFLDDDGTQA
-1189 HDKGAT
+1189 YVDSLEAIRQRYPDVKVMAITHD
-1195 ILDFRKNLEQ
+1195 
-1205 VCARYVDAM
+1205 DAM
-1214 KNLTQLMDI
+1214 KARFNQSVT
-1223 EIRNPVNCLKL
+1223 V
-1234 LMKELGIKQKIRN
+1234 IKT
-1247 EVVELFVSQNGEGA
+1247 EEGSKVI
-1261 CTAHDLYYA
+1261 Y
-1270 MNEASFFAACEGMS
+1270 
-1284 GQGILKLEEDITKA
+1284 
-1298 LIKDWKK
+1298 
-1305 YDVYGA
+1305 
-1311 VKC
+1311 

>member
-815 EFQKANAAYKTQ
+815 EFQKANAAYETQ

-957 SENVSDVKLQAQ
+957 SENVSDVKLQAR

-1179 YGKTSPIKLA
+1179 YGKTTLPYASKSGGEKVKASLAVILALSEIKATAAGIQLGMLFIDEPPFLDDDGTQA
-1189 HDKGAT
+1189 YVDSLEAIRKRYPDVKVMAITHD
-1195 ILDFRKNLEQ
+1195 
-1205 VCARYVDAM
+1205 DAM
-1214 KNLTQLMDI
+1214 KARFNQSVT
-1223 EIRNPVNCLKL
+1223 V
-1234 LMKELGIKQKIRN
+1234 IKT
-1247 EVVELFVSQNGEGA
+1247 EEGSKVI
-1261 CTAHDLYYA
+1261 Y
-1270 MNEASFFAACEGMS
+1270 
-1284 GQGILKLEEDITKA
+1284 
-1298 LIKDWKK
+1298 
-1305 YDVYGA
+1305 
-1311 VKC
+1311 

>member
-35 YMVEKAREEHPDLVC
+35 YMVEKAREEKPDLVC

-62 PVRYSDEMVTATR
+62 PARYSDEMVTATR
-75 IIDELSKVSKFVV
+75 IIDELSKVSKFVI

-95 HDGFGQ
+95 HDGAGQ
-101 FRVLTKMLEHNKKVA
+101 FRVLTKMLEYNKKVA

-146 PGLSAEEENLTWTK
+146 PGLSAEEENLTWTN

-215 ESLQTARFDAVL
+215 EALQTAQFDAVL

-265 HEFEKKSLKKGHF
+265 HEFEKKSLKKGHL

-296 AEYLRSGKMYLIE
+296 AEYLRSGKMYLLE

-323 QYSCD
+323 QYSCN

-432 EECFD
+432 EEYFD

-515 NLSQLNEDG
+515 NLSQLNEDC

-530 SKERIID
+530 SKERIND

-643 IGEISIDLKEAQAL
+643 IREISTDLKEAQAL

-700 TILKKADVIREKSK
+700 TILEKADVIREKSK

-720 DEMKILSEELIR
+720 DEMMILSEELIR

-797 DKKNAHDAIVQEV
+797 DKKNAHDAVVQEV

-815 EFQKANAAYKTQ
+815 EFQKANAAYETQ

-886 EAETAFSEFEQEKQE
+886 EAATAFSEFEQKKQE

-920 ADLEVYQ
+920 AELEVYQ

-935 SRLKRARLEAEK
+935 SRLKRVRLEAEK

-957 SENVSDVKLQAQ
+957 SENASEVKLQAQ

-1013 NARENMAMQEKLLEK
+1013 NARENMAMQETQLEK

-1052 GTESKVSDLE
+1052 GMESKVSDLE

-1078 KGSLIQKAEDVK
+1078 KGTLIQKAEDVK

-1096 FELKKDIEACALIT
+1096 SKLKKDIEACALIT

-1146 QMTGGT
+1146 QMTGGI

-1179 YGKTSPIKLA
+1179 YGKTTLPYASKSGGEKVKASLAVILALSEIKATAAGIQLGMLFIDEPPFLDDDGTQA
-1189 HDKGAT
+1189 YVDSLEAIRQRYPDVKVMAITHD
-1195 ILDFRKNLEQ
+1195 
-1205 VCARYVDAM
+1205 DAM
-1214 KNLTQLMDI
+1214 KARFNQSVT
-1223 EIRNPVNCLKL
+1223 V
-1234 LMKELGIKQKIRN
+1234 IKT
-1247 EVVELFVSQNGEGA
+1247 EEGSKVI
-1261 CTAHDLYYA
+1261 Y
-1270 MNEASFFAACEGMS
+1270 
-1284 GQGILKLEEDITKA
+1284 
-1298 LIKDWKK
+1298 
-1305 YDVYGA
+1305 
-1311 VKC
+1311 

>member
-35 YMVEKAREEHPDLVC
+35 YMVEKAKEEKPDLVC

-95 HDGFGQ
+95 HDGAGQ

-146 PGLSAEEENLTWTK
+146 PGLSAEEENLTWTNH
-160 YISEMVMGLRAQ
+160 ISEMVMGLRAQ

-215 ESLQTARFDAVL
+215 EALQTAQFDAVL

-265 HEFEKKSLKKGHF
+265 HEFEKKSLKKGHL

-283 RKFQTIKWDKEDV
+283 RKFQTIKWD
-296 AEYLRSGKMYLIE
+296 
-309 KDYTSSCMDAIVRL
+309 
-323 QYSCD
+323 
-328 TEQKKALNIPVLQ
+328 
-341 KDLYEIGAFY
+341 
-351 VADIEAESMMNIT
+351 
-364 NRQLL
+364 
-369 SEESDPLLNLKK
+369 
-381 WLDEKCFT
+381 
-389 DSEKIVELAEPII
+389 
-402 ADAMKSSNTV
+402 
-412 EIHGV
+412 
-417 FKPVSIKVKNYRTYK
+417 
-432 EECFD
+432 
-437 FDDISFCTI
+437 
-446 NGVNGAGKSSLFMD
+446 
-460 AISDCLFEETREGD
+460 
-474 NKSWIRGTEDA
+474 
-485 RSGSIEFVFD
+485 
-495 IGESRFRVVRTRT
+495 
-508 KSGKPTL
+508 
-515 NLSQLNEDG
+515 
-524 TDWLNL
+524 
-530 SKERIID
+530 
-537 TQSEI
+537 
-542 LRVLGMDSMTF
+542 
-553 RSCALIMQDQY
+553 
-564 GLFLQARKDE
+564 
-574 RISILG
+574 
-580 NLLGL
+580 
-585 GIYGIMEQD
+585 
-594 ARKRLGDAK
+594 
-603 RTLMQKKDAVKIKD
+603 
-617 DIIASKGNPQE
+617 
-628 ELEEL
+628 
-633 EKEIESSEKL
+633 
-643 IGEISIDLKEAQAL
+643 
-657 LVKYEAAKKNCED
+657 
-670 LRSRKEQVK
+670 
-679 NEKASIEE
+679 
-687 SINKLNSI
+687 
-695 IESCE
+695 
-700 TILKKADVIREKSK
+700 
-714 EYSAAE
+714 
-720 DEMKILSEELIR
+720 
-732 YESEKKALVDCE
+732 
-744 ANLQRYQNIIKN
+744 
-756 AEFENARID
+756 
-765 QELSELDTDS
+765 
-775 DDGIAEKIAE
+775 
-785 LEEKR
+785 
-790 EELYAVM
+790 
-797 DKKNAHDAIVQEV
+797 
-810 SAKRD
+810 
-815 EFQKANAAYKTQ
+815 
-827 LRLAESD
+827 
-834 LSTQKQQKAYMEDS
+834 KAYMEDS

-886 EAETAFSEFEQEKQE
+886 EAETAFSEFEQKKQE

-920 ADLEVYQ
+920 AELEVYQ

-957 SENVSDVKLQAQ
+957 SENASEVKLQAQ

-976 NLSEKVNLYE
+976 NLSERVNLYE

-1013 NARENMAMQEKLLEK
+1013 NARENMAMQEKQLEK

-1052 GTESKVSDLE
+1052 GMESKVSDLE

-1078 KGSLIQKAEDVK
+1078 KGTLIQKAEDVK

-1096 FELKKDIEACALIT
+1096 SELKKDIEACALIT

-1179 YGKTSPIKLA
+1179 YGKTTLPYASKSGGEKVKASLAVILALSEIKATAAGIQLGMLFIDEPPFLDDDGTQA
-1189 HDKGAT
+1189 YVDSLEAIRQRYPDVKVMAITHD
-1195 ILDFRKNLEQ
+1195 
-1205 VCARYVDAM
+1205 DAM
-1214 KNLTQLMDI
+1214 KARFNQSVT
-1223 EIRNPVNCLKL
+1223 V
-1234 LMKELGIKQKIRN
+1234 IKT
-1247 EVVELFVSQNGEGA
+1247 EEGSKVI
-1261 CTAHDLYYA
+1261 Y
-1270 MNEASFFAACEGMS
+1270 
-1284 GQGILKLEEDITKA
+1284 
-1298 LIKDWKK
+1298 
-1305 YDVYGA
+1305 
-1311 VKC
+1311 